1 MLDATQELTIIRM
14 PAHIDSTGVK
24 QLADQFHQKIQPH
37 SGVILDLSQTHVVEL
52 DAAHILIQ
60 GLAIAKQ
67 RSAKL
72 SLMGVQS
79 HIAAI
84 LTATGLLQHFRK
96 LESAH

>member
-14 PAHIDSTGVK
+14 PRHLDAAGAE
-24 QLADQFHQKIQPH
+24 QLADQFNQKIQPY
-37 SGVILDLSQTHVVEL
+37 SGVILDLSQTHIVEL
-52 DAAHILIQ
+52 DAAQVLIQ
-60 GLAIAKQ
+60 GLTIAKQ

-84 LTATGLLQHFRK
+84 LSATGVLQHFRK
-96 LESAH
+96 LEAA